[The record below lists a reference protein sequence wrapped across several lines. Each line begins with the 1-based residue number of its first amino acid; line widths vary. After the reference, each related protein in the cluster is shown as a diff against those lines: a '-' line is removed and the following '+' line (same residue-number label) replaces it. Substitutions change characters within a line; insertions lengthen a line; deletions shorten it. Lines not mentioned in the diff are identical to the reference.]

1 METGRSE
8 LKVFGGNYYGFLG
21 VKVHRAYTQLFTN
34 SQK

>member
-21 VKVHRAYTQLFTN
+21 VKVHSRIYTTVY
-34 SQK
+34 K

>member
-21 VKVHRAYTQLFTN
+21 VKVRLCIYTTVYQ
-34 SQK
+34 